1 MLFMGH
7 QNTPKV
13 ANMKLQLAIHHT
25 SFDLPHCARPQERR
39 LRNFLQDANLP
50 STIYVSWRIFH
61 TKKAARCVV

>member
-1 MLFMGH
+1 MLAE
-7 QNTPKV
+7 QPQSPKV
-13 ANMKLQLAIHHT
+13 ANMKLMSAMHYT
-25 SFDLPHCARPQERR
+25 SFYLPRCVRAQEMR

>member
-25 SFDLPHCARPQERR
+25 SFYLPRCERAQKVL
-39 LRNFLQDANLP
+39 LRNFLQDANLS
-50 STIYVSWRIFH
+50 STIYGSWRIFH
-61 TKKAARCVV
+61 TKKAARCAL